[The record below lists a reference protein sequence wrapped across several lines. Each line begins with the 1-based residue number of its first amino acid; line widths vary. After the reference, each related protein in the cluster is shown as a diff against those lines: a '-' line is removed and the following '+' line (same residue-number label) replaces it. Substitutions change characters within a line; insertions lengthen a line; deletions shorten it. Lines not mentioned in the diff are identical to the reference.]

1 MRPKNSPLSSQILMS
16 PCGLPVFSSIGC
28 HQPVGDERSTALAAH
43 MADRHASATNI
54 SRWIWRRI
62 AIVIAV
68 RMKSN
73 ARVDGTA

>member
-1 MRPKNSPLSSQILMS
+1 
-16 PCGLPVFSSIGC
+16 
-28 HQPVGDERSTALAAH
+28 

-62 AIVIAV
+62 AIVIVV